1 MAVVIYPSFRQCEG
15 SNRAEVTSVYADTSA
30 SGVVRGRVMYD
41 TSTYELTLV
50 HDSLSGDDFDAWE
63 AFWEGNF
70 ANQFDVTWAADGQ
83 VYRGVPSGPPSVV
96 YINGG
101 RWTVT
106 LVFTVKKVAP

>member
-1 MAVVIYPSFRQCEG
+1 MAVVTYPAFKQCEG
-15 SNRAEVTSVYADTSA
+15 SDRVEVTSIYADNSS

-41 TSTYELTLV
+41 APTYDLTLV

-63 AFWEGNF
+63 AFWESNF
-70 ANQFDVTWAADGQ
+70 PNQFDITWAADTQ
-83 VYRGVPSGPPSVV
+83 VYRGVPSGPPSVT

-106 LVFTVKKVAP
+106 LTFTVKKVTS